1 MEQSIKLAST
11 IENLSIVENMVEEI
25 SSKNIIDEDML
36 GNVMVCVTEAVTNA
50 IEHGNKNEINKNV
63 YVDYKKIDNK
73 LIFKV
78 KDEGKGFDFENIPD
92 PTLPENIEKEDGRGV
107 FLIRNL
113 ADEVEFDKNGT
124 EIIFKFDL

>member
-11 IENLSIVENMVEEI
+11 IENLSIVENLVEDI
-25 SSKNIIDEDML
+25 SAKKIIDEEML

-63 YVDYKKIDNK
+63 YIDLKKTDNK

-78 KDEGKGFDFENIPD
+78 KDEGKGFDYENIPD

-113 ADEVEFDKNGT
+113 ADEVEFDKKGT
-124 EIIFKFDL
+124 EIIFKFNI

>member
-11 IENLSIVENMVEEI
+11 IENLSIVENLVEDI
-25 SSKNIIDEDML
+25 STKNIIDEDML